1 MQIRLRDLERNL
13 ADRLQSVYLVSG
25 DETLL
30 VEESCAAIVRAAAER
45 GFTERKVV
53 DEGNATD
60 WEAIQAEAANRSLF
74 AEHRVLDLRIPPR
87 GFDRKASDALRRYVA
102 NPFDDVLTLIRT
114 GRLEARQRSAAWF
127 KAIDAAGAVL
137 LVWPLTARELPG
149 WLTSRCR
156 AAGIELT
163 RDAIALLAERVD
175 GNLLAG
181 AQEIEKLKL
190 AGVKSP
196 VDAETLRA
204 AVEDASHFN
213 TFELIDAAF
222 DGHPRRVRKM
232 VRVLRQEGTPVFMVL
247 GAVNSQLRNA
257 LRLASGMRVYLPPQR
272 ARALRRL
279 GDRLGRTGLERA
291 LSECAL
297 LDMQAKGALRG
308 DAWQSLERVLVRLAG
323 GRTRTLAQEADHLR
337 YPVR

>member
-1 MQIRLRDLERNL
+1 MQIRLRDLERTL
-13 ADRLQSVYLVSG
+13 ADGLQSVYLVSG

-30 VEESCAAIVRAAAER
+30 VEESCTAIVQAAATR
-45 GFTERKVV
+45 GFSERKVV

-74 AEHRVLDLRIPPR
+74 AERRVLDLRVPPR

-102 NPFDDVLTLIRT
+102 NPFDDVLLLIRT

-137 LVWPLTARELPG
+137 LVWPLTTRELPG

-163 RDAIALLAERVD
+163 RDAIALLAERVE

-196 VDAETLRA
+196 VDVETLRA

-213 TFELIDAAF
+213 AFELIDAAF
-222 DGHPRRVRKM
+222 DGSPRRVRKM
-232 VRVLRQEGTPVFMVL
+232 VRVLQQEGAPVFMVL

-279 GDRLGRTGLERA
+279 GDRLGTAGLERA

-323 GRTRTLAQEADHLR
+323 GRARSLAGEAEHLR

>member
-1 MQIRLRDLERNL
+1 MQIRPRDLERNL
-13 ADRLQSVYLVSG
+13 ADSLQSVYLVSG

-30 VEESCAAIVRAAAER
+30 VEESCTAIVQAAAAQ
-45 GFTERKVV
+45 GFTERKVI
-53 DEGNATD
+53 DEGNSTD
-60 WEAIQAEAANRSLF
+60 WGGIQAEAANRSLF
-74 AEHRVLDLRIPPR
+74 AERRVLDLRVPPR
-87 GFDRKASDALRRYVA
+87 GFDRKASDALRSYLA
-102 NPFDDVLTLIRT
+102 NPFDDVVLLIRT

-137 LVWPLTARELPG
+137 LVWPLTTRELPG

-163 RDAIALLAERVD
+163 RDAIALLAERVE

-196 VDAETLRA
+196 VDAETLGT
-204 AVEDASHFN
+204 AVGDASHFN

-222 DGHPRRVRKM
+222 DGSPRRVRKM
-232 VRVLRQEGTPVFMVL
+232 VRVLRQEGAPVFMVL

-279 GDRLGRTGLERA
+279 GDRLGRAGLERT

-323 GRTRTLAQEADHLR
+323 GRARSLAGEADHLR

>member
-149 WLTSRCR
+149 WLASRCR

-163 RDAIALLAERVD
+163 RDAIALLAERVE

-232 VRVLRQEGTPVFMVL
+232 VRVLRQEGTPVFMIL

-257 LRLASGMRVYLPPQR
+257 LRHASGVRVYVPRQR
-272 ARALRRL
+272 IRSLNGLR
-279 GDRLGRTGLERA
+279 DRLGIAGLEHA

-308 DAWQSLERVLVRLAG
+308 DAWQSLERILVALAG
-323 GRTRTLAQEADHLR
+323 GRARTLAKEAEYLR
-337 YPVR
+337 YPLR

>member
-163 RDAIALLAERVD
+163 RDAIALLAERVE

-232 VRVLRQEGTPVFMVL
+232 VRVLRQEGAPVFMIL

-257 LRLASGMRVYLPPQR
+257 LRHASGVRVYVPRQR
-272 ARALRRL
+272 IRSLNGLR
-279 GDRLGRTGLERA
+279 DRLGIAGLEHA

-308 DAWQSLERVLVRLAG
+308 DAWQSLERILVALAG
-323 GRTRTLAQEADHLR
+323 GRARTLAKEAEYLR
-337 YPVR
+337 YPLR

>member
-13 ADRLQSVYLVSG
+13 AGDLQAVYLVSG
-25 DETLL
+25 EETLL
-30 VEESCAAIVRAAAER
+30 VEESCTAIVQAAASR
-45 GFTERKVV
+45 GYAERKVI
-53 DEGNATD
+53 DEGTATD
-60 WEAIQAEAANRSLF
+60 WQAIQAEAANRSLF
-74 AEHRVLDLRIPPR
+74 AERRVLDLRIPPR

-102 NPFDDVLTLIRT
+102 NPFDDVLLLIRT

-156 AAGIELT
+156 TAGIEVT
-163 RDAIALLAERVD
+163 RDAIALLADRVE

-213 TFELIDAAF
+213 AFELIDAAF
-222 DGHPRRVRKM
+222 DGQPARVRKM
-232 VRVLRQEGTPVFMVL
+232 VRVLRQEGAPVFMVL

-257 LRLASGMRVYLPPQR
+257 LRLAHGARVYLPPQR

-279 GDRLGRTGLERA
+279 GHRLGADGLEHA

-323 GRTRTLAQEADHLR
+323 GRTRTLAGEADHLR
-337 YPVR
+337 YPMR

>member
-1 MQIRLRDLERNL
+1 M
-13 ADRLQSVYLVSG
+13 
-25 DETLL
+25 
-30 VEESCAAIVRAAAER
+30 AARGFAER
-45 GFTERKVV
+45 KII

-60 WEAIQAEAANRSLF
+60 WESVLAEAASRSLF
-74 AEHRVLDLRIPPR
+74 AEQRIIDLRVPPR
-87 GFDRKASDALRRYVA
+87 SFDRKASDALRRYLA
-102 NPFDDVLTLIRT
+102 DPFGDVVLLIRT
-114 GRLEARQRSAAWF
+114 ERLEARQRSAAWF

-149 WLTSRCR
+149 WLGSRCR
-156 AAGIELT
+156 GAGIELT
-163 RDAIALLAERVD
+163 RDAIALLADRVE

-204 AVEDASHFN
+204 AVDDASHFN

-222 DGHPRRVRKM
+222 DGQPRRVRKM
-232 VRVLRQEGTPVFMVL
+232 VRVLRQEGAPVFMVL

-257 LRLASGMRVYLPPQR
+257 LRHAAGARVYVPRQR
-272 ARALRRL
+272 IRSLNGLR
-279 GDRLGRTGLERA
+279 DRLGTAGLEQA

-308 DAWQSLERVLVRLAG
+308 DAWQSLERILVRLAG
-323 GRTRTLAQEADHLR
+323 GPRPDARERSRTPALCAGIRRHEN
-337 YPVR
+337 

>member
-1 MQIRLRDLERNL
+1 MQIRPRDLERNL
-13 ADRLQSVYLVSG
+13 ADGLKSVYLVSG
-25 DETLL
+25 EETLL
-30 VEESCAAIVRAAAER
+30 VEEGCAAIVQAAVAR
-45 GFTERKVV
+45 GFTERKII

-60 WEAIQAEAANRSLF
+60 WEAVLAETANRSLF
-74 AEHRVLDLRIPPR
+74 AEQRIIDLRVPPR

-102 NPFDDVLTLIRT
+102 DPFDDVLLLIRT

-127 KAIDAAGAVL
+127 KAVDAAGAVI
-137 LVWPLTARELPG
+137 LVWPLAARELPG
-149 WLTSRCR
+149 WLTHRGR
-156 AAGIELT
+156 AHGIELT
-163 RDAIALLAERVD
+163 RDAIALLADRVE
-175 GNLLAG
+175 GNLLAA

-204 AVEDASHFN
+204 AVDDASHFN

-222 DGHPRRVRKM
+222 DGNARRVRKM

-247 GAVNSQLRNA
+247 GAVNAQLRNA
-257 LRLASGMRVYLPPQR
+257 LRHATGVRVYVPRQR
-272 ARALRRL
+272 IRSLNGLR
-279 GDRLGRTGLERA
+279 DRLGIAGLEHA

-308 DAWQSLERVLVRLAG
+308 DAWQSLERVLVALAG
-323 GRTRTLAQEADHLR
+323 GRTRTLAKEAEYLR
-337 YPVR
+337 YPLR